1 MGCFNQVCCIS
12 GLPITEGDRVRYFL
26 LTENP
31 YEDTLIC
38 SNTDLYFPRTY
49 PLSAVYNHY
58 GSIEDYDP
66 DCPQIVGLL
75 EQFKRDLVPVGI
87 GDNQCH
93 DVATRKDM
101 GFEKVLK
108 AVWERRILVDRK
120 FDPFKE
126 DDSVRLLEQ
135 LDLLSLIDEK
145 ENAQLFSSVKATV
158 DRLENKLSEKKSIEL
173 PDWLPTVERVSELLE
188 KAGYTVNHSDQFH
201 SGPKVVLVDEQA
213 FGWVRI
219 RPGGFGEG
227 ASLEPVVAV
236 LNPHFSAMITAG
248 TGTSA
253 FAPEIQVMPQAGE
266 EGSRSFL
273 DRDSKKPLKVYQGM
287 ILEDV
292 WQGII
297 HFDWRYKERR
307 SELQKTWEE
316 FKEKEERFAK
326 FQDNIEEFE
335 GEELVAAYQD
345 EFSDTKLFP
354 MSPLR
359 DLLPFS
365 MSVEQHHKYIRK
377 SLEEKA
383 YTAEQ
388 MSDYFDN
395 VAGMVSI
402 ISVMYPLGYAWH
414 PSFSFGPQ
422 DSPYDEH
429 QDWHELLGAISAQL
443 RKRHSCEEDE
453 YDEDE
458 DEV

>member
-1 MGCFNQVCCIS
+1 MKNIS

-158 DRLENKLSEKKSIEL
+158 DRLENK
-173 PDWLPTVERVSELLE
+173 P
-188 KAGYTVNHSDQFH
+188 
-201 SGPKVVLVDEQA
+201 
-213 FGWVRI
+213 
-219 RPGGFGEG
+219 
-227 ASLEPVVAV
+227 
-236 LNPHFSAMITAG
+236 
-248 TGTSA
+248 
-253 FAPEIQVMPQAGE
+253 
-266 EGSRSFL
+266 
-273 DRDSKKPLKVYQGM
+273 
-287 ILEDV
+287 
-292 WQGII
+292 I
-297 HFDWRYKERR
+297 H
-307 SELQKTWEE
+307 
-316 FKEKEERFAK
+316 
-326 FQDNIEEFE
+326 
-335 GEELVAAYQD
+335 
-345 EFSDTKLFP
+345 
-354 MSPLR
+354 
-359 DLLPFS
+359 
-365 MSVEQHHKYIRK
+365 
-377 SLEEKA
+377 
-383 YTAEQ
+383 
-388 MSDYFDN
+388 
-395 VAGMVSI
+395 
-402 ISVMYPLGYAWH
+402 
-414 PSFSFGPQ
+414 
-422 DSPYDEH
+422 
-429 QDWHELLGAISAQL
+429 
-443 RKRHSCEEDE
+443 
-453 YDEDE
+453 
-458 DEV
+458 